1 MSTPPWPDAA
11 TLTAAIE
18 DACRAPSVHNTQ
30 PWTWLV
36 GHRSLHLMA
45 DRSRWMRA
53 TDAEGRDLV
62 ISCGAALHHLRISLA
77 ARGWSAEDIQ
87 TSDDPDHLAA
97 LALRPA
103 ARTSSRQA
111 LAIGTRRTD
120 RRRYSG
126 RKVPGDV
133 LGELAAAAATTGV
146 LAVAVDQDSRL
157 AVAVALLAGA
167 ARQEPDAD
175 VRREL
180 AFWSGR
186 AAGGVDG
193 VPAASAPPDAPH
205 HGGIAMRAF
214 PGGELP
220 DPPTGAREPDA
231 GELLVIATPDDGTTA
246 RLRAGEAAAAV
257 LLTAEALGL
266 AACPLSQG
274 TEVEPVRAV
283 LRRLLGSGEPQL
295 VIRVGYA
302 PDGAPPLPPTP
313 RRRADE
319 VCHALPGATPAGIR

>member
-1 MSTPPWPDAA
+1 MSTSPWPDAA

-36 GHRSLHLMA
+36 GNRSLHLMA

-53 TDAEGRDLV
+53 TDAEGRGLV
-62 ISCGAALHHLRISLA
+62 ISCGAALHHLRVSLA
-77 ARGWSAEDIQ
+77 ARGWSTQDMQ
-87 TSDDPDHLAA
+87 KSGDPDHLAA
-97 LALRPA
+97 LTLRPA
-103 ARTSSRQA
+103 APMPSRQA
-111 LAIGTRRTD
+111 MAIGTRRTD

-126 RKVPGDV
+126 RTVPGDV
-133 LGELAAAAATTGV
+133 LRELVAAAATTGV
-146 LAVAVDQDSRL
+146 LAVAVDPDSRL
-157 AVAVALLAGA
+157 AVTVALLAGA
-167 ARQEPDAD
+167 ARQEPDAG

-186 AAGGVDG
+186 PAGDVDG
-193 VPAASAPPDAPH
+193 VPAASTPPGAPH

-220 DPPTGAREPDA
+220 DPPAGPREPDA
-231 GELLVIATPDDGTTA
+231 GELLVITTPTDGTTP

-302 PDGAPPLPPTP
+302 PGDAAPLPPTP
-313 RRRADE
+313 RRRAGE
-319 VCHALPGATPAGIR
+319 VCHALPGAAAAGTR